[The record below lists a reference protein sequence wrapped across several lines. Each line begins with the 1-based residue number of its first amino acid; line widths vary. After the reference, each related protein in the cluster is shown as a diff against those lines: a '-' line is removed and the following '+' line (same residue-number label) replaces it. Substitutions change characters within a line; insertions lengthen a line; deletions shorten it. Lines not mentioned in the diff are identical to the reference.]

1 MKKINILYSLIIFF
15 LITVIINNNHIFKK
29 TFKII
34 KKESY
39 SKRIENTYGYCK
51 GSSVGYLRFIKEKF
65 KLNINPKI
73 INFAITPP
81 LDWSIYDLNLNKD
94 ESKIILLNYKKDFN
108 YIFTKQKINS
118 WVFKDIIQNTKSINK
133 IKFKT
138 VNNDDTFL
146 NGTLNLYK
154 INSNWKY
161 SSGKKDLIYKKK
173 INQIVNSNPIIIDF
187 KTKKFNSY
195 FGSFLIE
202 FENLKNNN
210 LDNIQSI
217 ILNSN
222 NYINIENYKIIN
234 QDKDCYYVS
243 SRN

>member
-1 MKKINILYSLIIFF
+1 M
-15 LITVIINNNHIFKK
+15 
-29 TFKII
+29 
-34 KKESY
+34 
-39 SKRIENTYGYCK
+39 
-51 GSSVGYLRFIKEKF
+51 
-65 KLNINPKI
+65 
-73 INFAITPP
+73 
-81 LDWSIYDLNLNKD
+81 
-94 ESKIILLNYKKDFN
+94 
-108 YIFTKQKINS
+108 
-118 WVFKDIIQNTKSINK
+118 
-133 IKFKT
+133 
-138 VNNDDTFL
+138 
-146 NGTLNLYK
+146 NLYK